1 MLTLRSLALGVAGL
15 LALTVPHGIAQ
26 NPKEKPKTDTPP
38 NLPNEA
44 QVMQV
49 KLKRAQ
55 AILEA
60 LAKEDFK
67 TLGESAESLV
77 RISTATA
84 FLRAYKTEEY
94 EFQTRVFQKSAET
107 LAAKAKEKNIDGAT
121 LAYLDMTQSCVACHN
136 HFRGK
141 KRD

>member
-1 MLTLRSLALGVAGL
+1 MFSKRTLLYAVVGL
-15 LALTVPHGIAQ
+15 LALTVTHSVGQ
-26 NPKEKPKTDTPP
+26 VKDKPDQP

-55 AILEA
+55 ALLEA

-67 TLGESAESLV
+67 SIEENANSLS
-77 RISTATA
+77 RISKATE

-94 EFQTRVFQKSAET
+94 DFQARVFQRSADT

-121 LAYLDMTQSCVACHN
+121 LAYLTMTTSCVACHN

>member
-1 MLTLRSLALGVAGL
+1 MLSSRTLAIAVACL
-15 LALTVPHGIAQ
+15 LALTTSHGRSE
-26 NPKEKPKTDTPP
+26 NPQKEKDPP
-38 NLPNEA
+38 SLPNEA

-55 AILEA
+55 ALLEA
-60 LAKEDFK
+60 LAKEDYMH
-67 TLGESAESLV
+67 LEESATSLV
-77 RISTATA
+77 RISKATE

-94 EFQTRVFQKSAET
+94 EFQTRVFQRSAE
-107 LAAKAKEKNIDGAT
+107 AIVEKAKAKNIDGAT
-121 LAYLDMTQSCVACHN
+121 LAYMDMTLSCVACHN

>member
-1 MLTLRSLALGVAGL
+1 MSVARSLALAVAGL
-15 LALTVPHGIAQ
+15 VALTVSHGFAQ
-26 NPKEKPKTDTPP
+26 NTKPPQKDKEQPS
-38 NLPNEA
+38 LPNEA

-55 AILEA
+55 TILEA

-67 TLGESAESLV
+67 TLEDTAAALV
-77 RISTATA
+77 RISKATE

-94 EFQTRVFQKSAET
+94 EFQTRVFQRSAEA
-107 LAAKAKEKNIDGAT
+107 LSAKAREKNLDGAT
-121 LAYLDMTQSCVACHN
+121 LAYMDMTMSCVACHN

>member
-1 MLTLRSLALGVAGL
+1 MSVSRAIVFALASLLALGA
-15 LALTVPHGIAQ
+15 AHGPAQ
-26 NPKEKPKTDTPP
+26 DKKDKQDPP
-38 NLPNEA
+38 PLPSEQ

-55 AILEA
+55 SVLEA

-67 TLGESAESLV
+67 TLEQAAGSLAE
-77 RISTATA
+77 ISRATA

-94 EFQTRVFQKSAET
+94 ELQARVFQRAADTLSAKS
-107 LAAKAKEKNIDGAT
+107 KEKNLDGAT
-121 LAYLDMTQSCVACHN
+121 LAYLDMTQSCVACHS

>member
-1 MLTLRSLALGVAGL
+1 MSTTRLLAYTVAGL
-15 LALTVPHGIAQ
+15 LALTATHGFSQ
-26 NPKEKPKTDTPP
+26 NPKDKDKVDPSI
-38 NLPNEA
+38 PNEA

-49 KLKRAQ
+49 KLKRSQ
-55 AILEA
+55 ALLEA

-67 TLGESAESLV
+67 TLEDSATSLV
-77 RISTATA
+77 RISKATE

-94 EFQTRVFQKSAET
+94 EFQARVFQRSAET
-107 LAAKAKEKNIDGAT
+107 LAAKAKDKNLDGAL
-121 LAYLDMTQSCVACHN
+121 LAYTDMTLSCVACHN

>member
-1 MLTLRSLALGVAGL
+1 MFTLRNLAVAATALLTLSAA
-15 LALTVPHGIAQ
+15 HGPAQ
-26 NPKEKPKTDTPP
+26 NAKDKQDPP
-38 NLPNEA
+38 PLPSEQ

-55 AILEA
+55 AVLEA
-60 LAKEDFK
+60 LVKEDFK
-67 TLGESAESLV
+67 SLEQYAGSLAE
-77 RISTATA
+77 ISRATA

-94 EFQTRVFQKSAET
+94 ELLARVFQKSADT
-107 LAAKAKEKNIDGAT
+107 LAAKSRDKNLDGAT

-136 HFRGK
+136 HFRGR

>member
-1 MLTLRSLALGVAGL
+1 MLTARTLALAASCL
-15 LALTVPHGIAQ
+15 LALTAVHGRPPQ
-26 NPKEKPKTDTPP
+26 EKKEPP
-38 NLPNEA
+38 SLPNEA
-44 QVMQV
+44 QVMQE

-67 TLGESAESLV
+67 TLEESANSLAQ
-77 RISTATA
+77 ISKATA

-94 EFQTRVFQKSAET
+94 EFQARVFQRSADT

-141 KRD
+141 KSD

>member
-1 MLTLRSLALGVAGL
+1 MRAILTSTVAVCCLFILGA
-15 LALTVPHGIAQ
+15 AHGPAQ
-26 NPKEKPKTDTPP
+26 DKKDKQDPP
-38 NLPNEA
+38 PLPSEQ

-55 AILEA
+55 SVLEA

-67 TLGESAESLV
+67 TLEQAAGSLAE
-77 RISTATA
+77 ISRATA

-94 EFQTRVFQKSAET
+94 ELQARVFQRAADTLSAKS
-107 LAAKAKEKNIDGAT
+107 KEKNLDGAT
-121 LAYLDMTQSCVACHN
+121 LAYLDMTQSCVACHS

>member
-1 MLTLRSLALGVAGL
+1 MFTLRTLAIAVAGL
-15 LALTVPHGIAQ
+15 LALGAAHGPAQ
-26 NPKEKPKTDTPP
+26 DKKDKQDPP
-38 NLPNEA
+38 PLPSEQ

-55 AILEA
+55 ALLEA
-60 LAKEDFK
+60 LVKEDFK
-67 TLGESAESLV
+67 AMEQNSTSLAE
-77 RISTATA
+77 ISRATA

-94 EFQTRVFQKSAET
+94 ELQARVFQRAADT
-107 LAAKAKEKNIDGAT
+107 LSAKAKDKNLDGAT
-121 LAYLDMTQSCVACHN
+121 LAYLDMTQCCVACHN

>member
-1 MLTLRSLALGVAGL
+1 MSTTRL
-15 LALTVPHGIAQ
+15 LALAAVALVALTAGHGLAYRQ
-26 NPKEKPKTDTPP
+26 KDQPKVDTPP
-38 NLPNEA
+38 LPNEA

-55 AILEA
+55 TVLEA

-67 TLGESAESLV
+67 TLADSADSLLK
-77 RISTATA
+77 ISKATA

-94 EFQTRVFQKSAET
+94 EFQARVFQKSAET
-107 LAAKAKEKNIDGAT
+107 LAAKAQDKSLDGAT
-121 LAYLDMTQSCVACHN
+121 LAYLDMTQSCVACHS
-136 HFRGK
+136 HFRGR

>member
-1 MLTLRSLALGVAGL
+1 MTPTRT
-15 LALTVPHGIAQ
+15 LALTIAGLVAMTAAHGRAQ
-26 NPKEKPKTDTPP
+26 NPVQPPP

-55 AILEA
+55 TLLEA

-67 TLGESAESLV
+67 VIGESAQSLV
-77 RISTATA
+77 NISKATE
-84 FLRAYKTEEY
+84 FLRAYKSEDY
-94 EFQTRVFQKSAET
+94 EFQARVFQKSAEN
-107 LAAKAKEKNIDGAT
+107 LVAKAKEKNLDGAT
-121 LAYLDMTQSCVACHN
+121 LAYMDMTLSCVACHST
-136 HFRGK
+136 FRGK

>member
-1 MLTLRSLALGVAGL
+1 MFTSSRTLVLVAAGFF
-15 LALTVPHGIAQ
+15 ALTAAHGRTTQ
-26 NPKEKPKTDTPP
+26 KDPP
-38 NLPNEA
+38 SLPNEA

-49 KLKRAQ
+49 KLKRSQ
-55 AILEA
+55 ALLEA

-67 TLGESAESLV
+67 GLEEAANSLS
-77 RISTATA
+77 RISKATE

-94 EFQTRVFQKSAET
+94 EFQARVFQRSADT
-107 LAAKAKEKNIDGAT
+107 LAAKARDKNLDGAT
-121 LAYLDMTQSCVACHN
+121 LAYVDMTMSCVACHN

>member
-1 MLTLRSLALGVAGL
+1 MFTPRNLAIAVAGL
-15 LALTVPHGIAQ
+15 LTLSAAHGPAQ
-26 NPKEKPKTDTPP
+26 NKDKVDPP
-38 NLPNEA
+38 PLPSEQ

-55 AILEA
+55 ALLEA

-67 TLGESAESLV
+67 AMEQSATSLAE
-77 RISTATA
+77 ISRATA

-94 EFQTRVFQKSAET
+94 ELQARVFQRSADT
-107 LAAKAKEKNIDGAT
+107 LAAKAKDKNLDGAT
-121 LAYLDMTQSCVACHN
+121 LAYLGMTQSCVACHN

>member
-1 MLTLRSLALGVAGL
+1 MRVSRVIVLALAGL
-15 LALTVPHGIAQ
+15 LALCATDGPAQ
-26 NPKEKPKTDTPP
+26 DKKDKQDPP
-38 NLPNEA
+38 PLPSEQ

-55 AILEA
+55 ALLEA
-60 LAKEDFK
+60 LVKEDFK
-67 TLGESAESLV
+67 AMEQNAASLAE
-77 RISTATA
+77 ISRATA

-94 EFQTRVFQKSAET
+94 ELQARVFQKSADT
-107 LAAKAKEKNIDGAT
+107 LAAKARDKNIDGAT

>member
-1 MLTLRSLALGVAGL
+1 MFSPRVLALAAGL
-15 LALTVPHGIAQ
+15 AMSAAHGGDQ
-26 NPKEKPKTDTPP
+26 KSTNMSDPP
-38 NLPNEA
+38 PPLPNEA

-55 AILEA
+55 SLLEA
-60 LAKEDFK
+60 LAKEDYK
-67 TLGESAESLV
+67 TLEESATSLV
-77 RISTATA
+77 RISKATE

-94 EFQTRVFQKSAET
+94 EFQARVFQRSAET

-121 LAYLDMTQSCVACHN
+121 IAYLNMTTSCVGCHN

>member
-1 MLTLRSLALGVAGL
+1 MFPKRTLLYAAAGL
-15 LALTVPHGIAQ
+15 LALTASHGVGQ
-26 NPKEKPKTDTPP
+26 VKDKNEPP
-38 NLPNEA
+38 SLPNEA

-55 AILEA
+55 ALLEA
-60 LAKEDFK
+60 LTREDFK
-67 TLGESAESLV
+67 SLEENANSLS
-77 RISTATA
+77 RISKATE

-94 EFQTRVFQKSAET
+94 EFQARAFQKSADL
-107 LAAKAKEKNIDGAT
+107 LAAKAKDRNLDGAT
-121 LAYLDMTQSCVACHN
+121 LAYMTMTTSCVACHS